1 MQMDEAAA
9 RIERERR
16 FHDARFAGGE
26 DDRTAQDKYYL
37 ALKGCFDRYEGRRH
51 ELARN
56 AVVLEYGCAHGHN
69 AIALASTAQHIEG
82 IDISREAVNAG
93 NSDVASRGIS
103 NVRLS
108 VQNAEAM
115 DFADGTFDL
124 VYGSGILHH
133 LDFNTAMSELRR
145 VLKPGGVAL
154 FAEPLGHNPLI
165 EVYRRRTP
173 DARTADEHPLLS
185 SDFKAFDGTFHQSE
199 HRFYGLASLAVVPV
213 RNMPAAAAAL
223 RTIGAL
229 VDAVLLRIPGLKWW
243 AWYAVMEGR
252 RA

>member
-1 MQMDEAAA
+1 
-9 RIERERR
+9 
-16 FHDARFAGGE
+16 
-26 DDRTAQDKYYL
+26 
-37 ALKGCFDRYEGRRH
+37 
-51 ELARN
+51 
-56 AVVLEYGCAHGHN
+56 
-69 AIALASTAQHIEG
+69 
-82 IDISREAVNAG
+82 
-93 NSDVASRGIS
+93 
-103 NVRLS
+103 
-108 VQNAEAM
+108 
-115 DFADGTFDL
+115 
-124 VYGSGILHH
+124 
-133 LDFNTAMSELRR
+133 
-145 VLKPGGVAL
+145 
-154 FAEPLGHNPLI
+154 
-165 EVYRRRTP
+165 VYRRRTP